1 MQGSVMSSGI
11 DTGGAIYRSV
21 AEIIGEHGIRQTFS
35 PIDRI
40 SGLPNAAYQSD
51 AWLELEHHRIFRRGW
66 VFAGAAG
73 EFTRKG
79 AIKPIE
85 IGGTGIFL
93 VKGNDGR
100 IRAFHNVCPHRGTQL
115 IDSPCAKHAIVCPY
129 HAWGFRLD
137 GTIRSRPHFRGANV
151 NETFPQAGDPELN
164 LHAVRCESWNGCLF
178 VDLSGE
184 APPLSDWLE
193 PMLGRTQAFDF
204 SLIRWIGKEGFTI
217 RSNWKLVL
225 ENYMEG
231 YHVFSAH
238 PRLIA
243 HAPMDVR
250 WSGEWLDHVFYN
262 DYVAPKLTEGR
273 GSGLPTYPNLS
284 VEDSRRGMWFAAL
297 PNFAAEVYADQF
309 VVLATYPVSPGETYE
324 ELHFF
329 VVGDEAATAPEHEA
343 GRQELMK
350 MWHDLNLEDVGL
362 LERLQRGRRSAAF
375 AGSRMS
381 PAWEGPAHR
390 LSQQILIAICQD

>member
-115 IDSPCAKHAIVCPY
+115 IDSPLRQARD
-129 HAWGFRLD
+129 RLPVSRLGLPARRHD
-137 GTIRSRPHFRGANV
+137 PLASAFPRRQCERDISRSRRPGA
-151 NETFPQAGDPELN
+151 
-164 LHAVRCESWNGCLF
+164 
-178 VDLSGE
+178 
-184 APPLSDWLE
+184 
-193 PMLGRTQAFDF
+193 
-204 SLIRWIGKEGFTI
+204 
-217 RSNWKLVL
+217 
-225 ENYMEG
+225 
-231 YHVFSAH
+231 
-238 PRLIA
+238 
-243 HAPMDVR
+243 
-250 WSGEWLDHVFYN
+250 
-262 DYVAPKLTEGR
+262 
-273 GSGLPTYPNLS
+273 
-284 VEDSRRGMWFAAL
+284 
-297 PNFAAEVYADQF
+297 
-309 VVLATYPVSPGETYE
+309 
-324 ELHFF
+324 
-329 VVGDEAATAPEHEA
+329 
-343 GRQELMK
+343 
-350 MWHDLNLEDVGL
+350 
-362 LERLQRGRRSAAF
+362 
-375 AGSRMS
+375 
-381 PAWEGPAHR
+381 
-390 LSQQILIAICQD
+390 